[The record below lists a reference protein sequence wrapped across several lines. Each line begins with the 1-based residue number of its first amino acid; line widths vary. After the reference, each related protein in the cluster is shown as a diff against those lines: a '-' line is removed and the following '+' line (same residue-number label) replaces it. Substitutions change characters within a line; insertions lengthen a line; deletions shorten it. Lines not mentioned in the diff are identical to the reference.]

1 MALTKEDLDILDE
14 AIAMGELTVKM
25 DGREVTYRSIA
36 ELREARRHVNR
47 VINANNGRRMNPLAG
62 MVARVDRGIR

>member
-1 MALTKEDLDILDE
+1 MALTTEDLDILDE
-14 AIAMGELTVKM
+14 AIATGELTVKM